1 MPFRTEKSLRMFW
14 QVEFAA
20 LLDLQK
26 ITGAG
31 QPIDFPAGQ
40 AQMTSSALS
49 SFGPALMLSQL
60 RLPFS
65 WTALAEVVGWLQIS
79 ARRLLPR
86 AFFCNGRAGDCAA
99 GMEE

>member
-14 QVEFAA
+14 QGEFAA

-40 AQMTSSALS
+40 AQMASSALS
-49 SFGPALMLSQL
+49 SVGPALMLSQL

-65 WTALAEVVGWLQIS
+65 WLQIS